1 MELLMKEGAQ
11 VEDQISKSEEVLKQV
26 QIAVGK
32 FEQLANTCRDL
43 FVLLEAMRETS
54 FLYEFSANMFMGV
67 LDYALKSPRP
77 DGQTDEDRI
86 TTIKSLL
93 FTEIAARAGRGL
105 QIEDKL
111 VFALLLARLF
121 SGEQKTLS
129 ADDAKCM
136 EDLVRI
142 ISEVFG
148 TTFPWSGRGLN
159 ELKRIVASEVSS
171 SVPLLLCS
179 APGHDVSGRVES
191 MAREMQRE
199 LMGVAMGSAEGY
211 ETADKYFAT
220 ATKRGTWVML
230 KNCHL
235 CTDWLRETLVK
246 KLQSLGGGT
255 HPDFRIFITSEINP
269 KLPTGLLRISD
280 VVIAEAPSGV
290 KASISRFWT
299 SISSERLGNP
309 VRNRIY
315 LILAWVHAVI
325 QERLRYIP
333 AGWTEK
339 YEFTEADARHAL
351 DAFDSLIESAF
362 GVRQQLDPEK
372 LPWDAIRSTLCK
384 GVFGGRITKEM
395 DQTVLNSLVSRV
407 FTPKCFDVSFV
418 LADAEGAPVL
428 PDGSS
433 ADEILNWI
441 ENLPEHTPPTWI
453 GLDNKAEEAREL
465 TLARSVRKK
474 VATVGTILESLI
486 ST

>member
-1 MELLMKEGAQ
+1 
-11 VEDQISKSEEVLKQV
+11 
-26 QIAVGK
+26 
-32 FEQLANTCRDL
+32 
-43 FVLLEAMRETS
+43 
-54 FLYEFSANMFMGV
+54 
-67 LDYALKSPRP
+67 
-77 DGQTDEDRI
+77 
-86 TTIKSLL
+86 
-93 FTEIAARAGRGL
+93 
-105 QIEDKL
+105 
-111 VFALLLARLF
+111 
-121 SGEQKTLS
+121 
-129 ADDAKCM
+129 
-136 EDLVRI
+136 
-142 ISEVFG
+142 
-148 TTFPWSGRGLN
+148 
-159 ELKRIVASEVSS
+159 
-171 SVPLLLCS
+171 
-179 APGHDVSGRVES
+179 
-191 MAREMQRE
+191 
-199 LMGVAMGSAEGY
+199 
-211 ETADKYFAT
+211 
-220 ATKRGTWVML
+220 
-230 KNCHL
+230 
-235 CTDWLRETLVK
+235 
-246 KLQSLGGGT
+246 
-255 HPDFRIFITSEINP
+255 
-269 KLPTGLLRISD
+269 
-280 VVIAEAPSGV
+280 
-290 KASISRFWT
+290 
-299 SISSERLGNP
+299 

-395 DQTVLNSLVSRV
+395 DQTVLNSLVNRV